1 MFPTFF
7 TVFEAI
13 ELTDSNL
20 VDITLISMGFTKDQ
34 TDKIQAKRRG
44 NTLLSI
50 YIVLLIHELKKC
62 QYL

>member
-20 VDITLISMGFTKDQ
+20 VDSTLISMGFTKDQ

>member
-34 TDKIQAKRRG
+34 TDKIQAKRKG
-44 NTLLSI
+44 NTTFDLYSFT
-50 YIVLLIHELKKC
+50 HS
-62 QYL
+62 